1 MKPYEKID
9 FQFYRLKRH
18 MGDIVLEE
26 FLKTPFYELY
36 CYDGI
41 YGKWIVDEL
50 LQDGE
55 KLLLLFKRSRLRKKE
70 LMAQLFLRMF
80 YFDELQK
87 RK

>member
-9 FQFYRLKRH
+9 FQFYRLKRY

-26 FLKTPFYELY
+26 FLKTPFDKLDR
-36 CYDGI
+36 YDRI

-55 KLLLLFKRSRLRKKE
+55 KLLLLFKRSRLRKKG